1 MVYAGD
7 EGFHGGHQGVPQ
19 GAQIGGI
26 VLAPCQPL
34 PGFWGWWVGVVYTGD
49 AGFHGGHNA
58 VIQGAQIG
66 GIVLAPCQPLPG
78 GGGWAWYIQVMQV
91 FMADIKV

>member
-1 MVYAGD
+1 M
-7 EGFHGGHQGVPQ
+7 
-19 GAQIGGI
+19 
-26 VLAPCQPL
+26 
-34 PGFWGWWVGVVYTGD
+34 GVVYTGD

-91 FMADIKV
+91 FMADIKL